1 MTVGNIF
8 FRARR
13 LFCPVWTHFP
23 TKGRRPVSLIM
34 LDGVQALHFYGYN
47 VAFYAGYKH
56 FSALTGEKKENMY
69 KYDWCE

>member
-8 FRARR
+8 LEPHDCFA
-13 LFCPVWTHFP
+13 H
-23 TKGRRPVSLIM
+23 
-34 LDGVQALHFYGYN
+34 GYN